1 MVATPS
7 TWSPQKDQMT
17 AQMSDV
23 GLTTSEGAERVTA
36 FLSTLSFSPD
46 VISLQRIQNVRPL
59 NQHLTPDTAL

>member
-1 MVATPS
+1 
-7 TWSPQKDQMT
+7 MT